1 MLMSMDDA
9 VGPIRAAG
17 AVVWQPGPRGQQLVL
32 VHRPRYDD
40 WSFPKGKAER
50 GEHLLRT
57 AVREVAEE
65 TGLRVVLGR
74 PLRPSLYQVGD
85 RAKRVNY
92 WAARC
97 TGSDGFLAGHEV
109 DELAWLDLG
118 QVRER
123 LSYERDRTLL
133 EEFESGP
140 VGTIPFILLRHA
152 SAGIRFAGRSGESS
166 PQASTSGGSGE
177 SSRRDS
183 SAADAADLARPL
195 DARGVADAELLAALL
210 ASYGRCRVVS
220 SAAERCLAT
229 VRPYAQ
235 AVGVPV
241 EVDAALTVGSSDN
254 WTAAAQRAVELTA
267 AGQPVIVCAHRE
279 NLPAMLEA
287 ACASLHARSPGGSP
301 LAKGCFIVLQ
311 SANGVLL
318 SSERHDLSE

>member
-1 MLMSMDDA
+1 MADA
-9 VGPIRAAG
+9 AGPILAAG
-17 AVVWQPGPRGQQLVL
+17 AVVWQPGARGRELVL

-40 WSFPKGKAER
+40 WSFPKGKAEH

-74 PLRPSLYQVGD
+74 PLRPSVYQVGD
-85 RAKRVNY
+85 RAKRVSY

-97 TGSDGFLAGHEV
+97 TGSDGFVAGHEV
-109 DELAWLDLG
+109 DELAWLDQG

-123 LSYERDRTLL
+123 LSYERDLTLL

-140 VGTIPFILLRHA
+140 VGTVPFILLRHG
-152 SAGIRFAGRSGESS
+152 SAGARHSEADLDRPLDDRG
-166 PQASTSGGSGE
+166 
-177 SSRRDS
+177 
-183 SAADAADLARPL
+183 AADAE
-195 DARGVADAELLAALL
+195 VLAALL

-241 EVDAALTVGSSDN
+241 EVDPALTVGSSED
-254 WTAAAQRAVELTA
+254 WTAAAQRAVELA
-267 AGQPVIVCAHRE
+267 AAREPVIVCAHRE
-279 NLPAMLEA
+279 NLPAMTEA
-287 ACASLHARSPGGSP
+287 ACASLHSRPPGGPP
-301 LAKGCFIVLQ
+301 LEKGCFLVLQ
-311 SANGVLL
+311 AADGVLL
-318 SSERHDLSE
+318 SSERHDLSD

>member
-1 MLMSMDDA
+1 MADVAD
-9 VGPIRAAG
+9 PIRAAG
-17 AVVWQPGPRGQQLVL
+17 AVVWQPGPRGRQLVL

-40 WSFPKGKAER
+40 WSFPKGKAEH

-74 PLRPSLYQVGD
+74 PLRPSVYQVGD
-85 RAKRVNY
+85 RPKRVSY
-92 WAARC
+92 WAAKAA
-97 TGSDGFLAGHEV
+97 GSDGFVAGHEV

-123 LSYERDRTLL
+123 LSYERDLTLL

-140 VGTIPFILLRHA
+140 VGSVPFIMLRHA
-152 SAGIRFAGRSGESS
+152 SAGLRQAGA
-166 PQASTSGGSGE
+166 AS
-177 SSRRDS
+177 
-183 SAADAADLARPL
+183 AADLARPL
-195 DARGVADAELLAALL
+195 DARGEADAELLAVLL

-220 SAAERCLAT
+220 SPAERCLAT

-241 EVDAALTVGSSDN
+241 EIDAALTVGSDR
-254 WTAAAQRAVELTA
+254 AAAARRAVELTA
-267 AGQPVIVCAHRE
+267 AGEPVIVCAHRE

-287 ACASLHARSPGGSP
+287 ACASLHARLPAGPP
-301 LAKGCFIVLQ
+301 LAKGCFVVLQ
-311 SANGVLL
+311 CTDGVLI
-318 SSERHDLSE
+318 SSERHDLSD